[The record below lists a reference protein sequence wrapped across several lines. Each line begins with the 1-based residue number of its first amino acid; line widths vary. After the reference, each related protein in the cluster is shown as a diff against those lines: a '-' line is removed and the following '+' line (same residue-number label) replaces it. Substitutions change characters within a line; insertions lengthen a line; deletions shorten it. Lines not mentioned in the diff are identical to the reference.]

1 MSIKELVSLIKLDI
15 AKSENSYLNS
25 FFNANVRA
33 VISYRVNRYVYKRI
47 SKKLAFIM
55 HNRDRLKYSVDI
67 YPSADIGPGFVIA
80 HIGGIVIGAKVKIG
94 SNFTIQSNTT
104 IGQKNANSGVPS
116 IGEDVYLGAGS
127 RILGSIEVGSNVLIG
142 ANSVVLHNT
151 KDNVTIVGVPARE
164 IISDDEK

>member
-1 MSIKELVSLIKLDI
+1 MTIKELVRLIKLDV
-15 AKSENSYLNS
+15 AQSGNSYLNS

-33 VISYRVNRYVYKRI
+33 VISYRINRYVYESI

-67 YPSADIGPGFVIA
+67 YPSADIGPGFVVA

-104 IGQKNANSGVPS
+104 IGQKNTNSGVPS
-116 IGEDVYLGAGS
+116 IGENVYLGAGS
-127 RILGSIEVGSNVLIG
+127 RILGSVKVGSNVLIG
-142 ANSVVLHNT
+142 ANSVVVHDT
-151 KDNVTIVGVPARE
+151 RDNVTIVGAPAKE
-164 IISDDEK
+164 IISDDEE